1 MQYSWYIFRPAAK
14 VYKQLRRGIAIVSN
28 AFWQAKIWGLL
39 HDPALKALQ
48 DNSGRGGNGFWRDLA
63 VMEDWVENNWN
74 PEESGGTALKH
85 IHDAD
90 YLASASDRA
99 AIGSLTNSVDYNQQ
113 GLEITHLLS
122 GASQLWT
129 LTDEEHRQLFNP
141 TANQTRVGYLNQREN
156 SSLPEFIK
164 HSDDPRLVFWW
175 LWRCLPEAVCQNF
188 GDQSLMLMPAE
199 TRIPDG
205 SIWSHASLTASLAG
219 SLAGY
224 DLTAQEI
231 KGWTKNKQKSRPYI
245 GVFSFSPVQELIKAS
260 RKMRDFW
267 AGSWILH
274 YLSAKICWVI
284 AWKYGPD
291 TVLYPSLYAQPLI
304 DYWLLH
310 GIGEKEGD
318 FKGWQHL
325 EDFTNFVDT
334 PSDRHVLT
342 AGFPNVLVFILPQ
355 DRVQAAMQTAK
366 QVLHDEWQRLGK
378 LSFQEIRD
386 NSSKW
391 MQGLEMESSLW
402 EGWLD
407 SQWQSYWSAYPVG
420 DLGEELRSSAIYK
433 KDRQDTWTE
442 KQNNFC
448 ELYEKETLFR
458 DQERNFLIQ
467 AGELRRQIQK
477 RHPFNINVGSW
488 WNHIFDRT
496 RIALVAVKNARD
508 WELPTAFGVRSTISG
523 VGSALHV
530 MPKETEDSIKQ
541 QWKNQAGMFDGHE
554 MLNASETLK
563 RALHKSLPKLF
574 PKVLEKDS
582 DRIDAAY
589 PDLTAGVAGYLRTSS
604 VADHDHYIQVCQK
617 IATQFEE
624 TPKVITRMKGKW
636 GIPYA
641 DDNWKFKKYHP
652 RLLNAGWLVEDLD
665 IDDAAKKSL
674 KLDIEKLINQKDCYP
689 NNNPADWYV
698 LAAGDGDSMSEW
710 LKGKHLR
717 SYENYI
723 PTRLLEA
730 IQRPSHN
737 PLESSVNAAFLEFVK
752 QQKRMGAST
761 HSALSRALLDFS
773 NQLVPYLTEQR
784 YAGRLIYGGGDD
796 VLAYTNL
803 WEWDKWLWDIRQ
815 CFKGQDDPCEDDPN
829 GKFESKGDYW
839 KWQGNDKANLPK
851 RPLFTMG
858 SVATISFGI
867 VIAHHSVP
875 LAIALENMWQ
885 AEEEAKEHEYI
896 IHYASDGK
904 PCYNKKDAVQVRVI
918 YGNGNILKATC
929 KFDTFA
935 LWQALLTIPE
945 IEPALFEQAATVWE
959 QHPAPEGAIDAWAT
973 AFCDRREKLN
983 DPTIRKAFQNALTD
997 FLNELWKKTD
1007 EKHRDRE
1014 VQNWLK
1020 LAAFM
1025 LRKRDIKINL

>member
-1 MQYSWYIFRPAAK
+1 MTK
-14 VYKQLRRGIAIVSN
+14 

-63 VMEDWVENNWN
+63 VMQDWVENNWN

-99 AIGSLTNSVDYNQQ
+99 AIGSLTNSVDYDRN

-122 GASQLWT
+122 GARQLWRM
-129 LTDEEHRQLFNP
+129 TDSEHNRLFNSKK
-141 TANQTRVGYLNQREN
+141 NSKDEQKRVDYLKSREN
-156 SSLPEFIK
+156 DLLPEFIK
-164 HSDDPRLVFWW
+164 NNDDSRLVFWW
-175 LWRCLPEAVCQNF
+175 LWRCLPEAVCQSFN
-188 GDQSLMLMPAE
+188 DSLLMLMPAE

-205 SIWSHASLTASLAG
+205 SIWSHASLTSAIAG
-219 SLAGY
+219 SLASY
-224 DLTAQEI
+224 DLTTQEI
-231 KGWTKNKQKSRPYI
+231 KNWSANKQKSRPYI

-274 YLSAKICWVI
+274 YLSARICWAI

-310 GIGEKEGD
+310 GLGEKVGD
-318 FKGWQHL
+318 FQGWQHL
-325 EDFTNFVDT
+325 PDFANFVDT
-334 PSDRHVLT
+334 PSDHRILT

-355 DRVQAAMQTAK
+355 ERVEAAMQTAK
-366 QVLHDEWQRLGK
+366 QVLGEEWQRIGK

-386 NSSKW
+386 LAPKW
-391 MQGLEMESSLW
+391 MQGLEMNSNLW
-402 EGWLD
+402 EGSLD

-433 KDRQDTWTE
+433 SNERDNWTK
-442 KQNNFC
+442 KQNAFC
-448 ELYEKETLFR
+448 LLSEQEALFR
-458 DQERNFLIQ
+458 DVERNFLIQ
-467 AGELRRQIQK
+467 AGELRRQKQG

-496 RIALVAVKNARD
+496 RMALAAVKKGRD

-523 VGSALHV
+523 VGSALHA
-530 MPKETEDSIKQ
+530 MPKESEDSIKQ
-541 QWKNQAGMFDGHE
+541 QWKKNQAGMFDGHE

-574 PKVLEKDS
+574 PKILEDGS
-582 DRIDAAY
+582 DRIEAAY
-589 PDLTAGVAGYLRTSS
+589 PDLTAGVAGYLRTSTTS
-604 VADHDHYIQVCQK
+604 DRNHYIQVCQK
-617 IATQFEE
+617 ITNQFEQ
-624 TPKVITRMKGKW
+624 TKNVISRMKGKW

-641 DDNWKFKKYHP
+641 DDHYRFTKYHP
-652 RLLNAGWLVEDLD
+652 RLLNAGWLVEDLEL
-665 IDDAAKKSL
+665 DDVAKKAL
-674 KLDIEKLINQKDCYP
+674 KQEIEEVIVQKDCYP

-698 LAAGDGDSMSEW
+698 LAAGDGDGMSEW
-710 LKGKHLR
+710 LKGKYLKN
-717 SYENYI
+717 YKDYI
-723 PTRLLEA
+723 PTKLLEA
-730 IQRPSHN
+730 VQRPSNN

-761 HSALSRALLDFS
+761 HNALSRALLDFS

-803 WEWDKWLWDIRQ
+803 WEWDQWLWDIRQ
-815 CFKGQDDPCEDDPN
+815 CFRGSADPHGEFDN
-829 GKFESKGDYW
+829 SGDYW
-839 KWQGNDKANLPK
+839 RWASEESPIAK

-858 SVATISFGI
+858 SSATISFGI

-875 LAIALENMWQ
+875 LAIALEEMWD
-885 AEEEAKEHEYI
+885 AEEEGAKKHE
-896 IHYASDGK
+896 SPDGK
-904 PCYNKKDAVQVRVI
+904 QKDAVQIRVI
-918 YGNGNILKATC
+918 YGNGNILKSTC

-935 LWQALLTIPE
+935 LWQTLLAFPS
-945 IEPALFEQAATVWE
+945 IEPAMFEQAATVWE
-959 QHPAPEGAIDAWAT
+959 QHPVPVNEAIDDWCV

-983 DPTIRKAFQNALTD
+983 DNKEEFRHALAQFIKD
-997 FLNELWKKTD
+997 LWITTKED
-1007 EKHRDRE
+1007 SRDRE

-1020 LAAFM
+1020 LAAFI
-1025 LRKRDIKINL
+1025 LRKREIKINLLER

>member
-1 MQYSWYIFRPAAK
+1 MTTNK
-14 VYKQLRRGIAIVSN
+14 NK

-63 VMEDWVENNWN
+63 VMQDWVEKNWN
-74 PEESGGTALKH
+74 PEESGRTALEH

-99 AIGSLTNSVDYNQQ
+99 AIGSLTNSIDYDRN

-122 GASQLWT
+122 GARQLWT
-129 LTDEEHRQLFNP
+129 MTDGEHDKLFNP
-141 TANQTRVGYLNQREN
+141 KNRSEQKRVDYLKNREDN
-156 SSLPEFIK
+156 LLPEFIK
-164 HSDDPRLVFWW
+164 NKDDDPRLVFWW
-175 LWRCLPEAVCQNF
+175 LWRCLPEAVCQSFN
-188 GDQSLMLMPAE
+188 DPSLMLMPAE

-205 SIWSHASLTASLAG
+205 SIWSHASLTAALAG

-224 DLTAQEI
+224 DLTTQEI
-231 KGWTKNKQKSRPYI
+231 EGWTRNKQKSRPYI
-245 GVFSFSPVQELIKAS
+245 AVFSFSPVQELIKAS

-274 YLSAKICWVI
+274 YLSARICWAI

-325 EDFTNFVDT
+325 QDFTNFVDT
-334 PSDRHVLT
+334 PSDRRILT

-355 DRVQAAMQTAK
+355 GRVQAAMQTAK
-366 QVLHDEWQRLGK
+366 QVLGDEWQRLGK

-386 NSSKW
+386 HAPKW
-391 MQGLEMESSLW
+391 MQGLEMNSNLWESS
-402 EGWLD
+402 LD

-420 DLGEELRSSAIYK
+420 DLSADLRSSAIYK
-433 KDRQDTWTE
+433 TDGRDEWTE
-442 KQNNFC
+442 KQNDFC
-448 ELYEKETLFR
+448 LLSEKEALFH
-458 DQERNFLIQ
+458 DVERNFLIK
-467 AGELRRQIQK
+467 AGELRRQRQG
-477 RHPFNINVGSW
+477 RHPFNINIGSW

-496 RIALVAVKNARD
+496 RMALAAVKNARD

-523 VGSALHV
+523 VGSALHA
-530 MPKETEDSIKQ
+530 MPKESEDSIKQ
-541 QWKNQAGMFDGHE
+541 QWKKNQAGMFDGHE

-574 PKVLEKDS
+574 PQILENGS

-589 PDLTAGVAGYLRTSS
+589 PDLTAGAAGYLRTSTTS
-604 VADHDHYIQVCQK
+604 DRNHYIQVCQK
-617 IATQFEE
+617 ITNQFEQ
-624 TPKVITRMKGKW
+624 TKNVISRMKGKW

-641 DDNWKFKKYHP
+641 DDHIRFTKYHP
-652 RLLNAGWLVEDLD
+652 RLLNAGWLVEDLEL
-665 IDDAAKKSL
+665 DDAAKKVL
-674 KLDIEKLINQKDCYP
+674 KQDIEKVIVQKDCYP

-698 LAAGDGDSMSEW
+698 LAAGDGDGMSEW
-710 LKGKHLR
+710 LKGKHLKK
-717 SYENYI
+717 YENYI
-723 PTRLLEA
+723 STKLLEA
-730 IQRPSHN
+730 VQRPSNN
-737 PLESSVNAAFLEFVK
+737 PLESSVNTAFLEFVK

-761 HSALSRALLDFS
+761 HNALSRALLDFS
-773 NQLVPYLTEQR
+773 NQLVPYLTEER

-815 CFKGQDDPCEDDPN
+815 CFKGQDDPCKDDPN

-839 KWQGNDKANLPK
+839 KWQGNETFPTK

-858 SVATISFGI
+858 SAATISFGI
-867 VIAHHSVP
+867 TIAHHSVP
-875 LAIALENMWQ
+875 LAIALESMWE
-885 AEEEAKEHEYI
+885 AEKEAKEHK
-896 IHYASDGK
+896 SPNGDQ
-904 PCYNKKDAVQVRVI
+904 KDAVQVRVI
-918 YGNGNILKATC
+918 YGNGNTLKATC
-929 KFDTFA
+929 KFDTFKH
-935 LWQALLTIPE
+935 WQDLLTVPKL
-945 IEPALFEQAATVWE
+945 EPAIFEQAATVCE
-959 QHPAPEGAIDAWAT
+959 QHPVPVYDAIASWCV
-973 AFCDRREKLN
+973 AFCDRREKLTDN
-983 DPTIRKAFQNALTD
+983 KDEFRGVLTQ
-997 FLNELWKKTD
+997 FLEELWKTTD
-1007 EKHRDRE
+1007 EKDCDRE
-1014 VQNWLK
+1014 IKNWLK

-1025 LRKRDIKINL
+1025 LRKRDIKID

>member
-1 MQYSWYIFRPAAK
+1 
-14 VYKQLRRGIAIVSN
+14 VSN

-63 VMEDWVENNWN
+63 VMKDWVENNWN

-99 AIGSLTNSVDYNQQ
+99 AIGSLTNSIDYNQQ

-122 GASQLWT
+122 GASQSWT
-129 LTDEEHRQLFNP
+129 LIDEEHQQLFNP
-141 TANQTRVGYLNQREN
+141 RANQRRVDYLNQREN
-156 SSLPEFIK
+156 SLLPEFIK
-164 HSDDPRLVFWW
+164 RSDDARLVFWW
-175 LWRCLPEAVCQNF
+175 LWRCLPEAVCQSF

-224 DLTAQEI
+224 DLTTQEI

-245 GVFSFSPVQELIKAS
+245 AVFSFSPVQELIKAS

-274 YLSAKICWVI
+274 YLSAKICWAV

-291 TVLYPSLYAQPLI
+291 TVLYPSLYAQPMI

-310 GIGEKEGD
+310 GIGENKGD
-318 FKGWQHL
+318 FKGWQHF
-325 EDFTNFVDT
+325 EDFAKFVDT
-334 PSDRHVLT
+334 PSDRRILT
-342 AGFPNVLVFILPQ
+342 AGFPNVLVFVLPQ
-355 DRVQAAMQTAK
+355 DRVEAVMQTAK

-391 MQGLEMESSLW
+391 MQGLEMDSCLW

-420 DLGEELRSSAIYK
+420 DLSEELRSSAIYK
-433 KDRQDTWTE
+433 TDGRDDWTE

-448 ELYEKETLFR
+448 DLSEKEALFH
-458 DQERNFLIQ
+458 DQERDFLIR

-477 RHPFNINVGSW
+477 RHPFNSNVGSW

-496 RIALVAVKNARD
+496 RMALTAVKNARD

-523 VGSALHV
+523 VGSALHA

-563 RALHKSLPKLF
+563 RSLHKSLPKLF
-574 PKVLEKDS
+574 PKVLETDS
-582 DRIDAAY
+582 DRIDAMY
-589 PDLTAGVAGYLRTSS
+589 PDLTAGVAGYLRTSA
-604 VADHDHYIQVCQK
+604 VADRDHYIQVCQK

-624 TPKVITRMKGKW
+624 TQKVITQMKGKW

-641 DDNWKFKKYHP
+641 DENWRFRKYHP
-652 RLLNAGWLVEDLD
+652 RLLNAGWLVEDLEL
-665 IDDAAKKSL
+665 DDAAKKLL
-674 KLDIEKLINQKDCYP
+674 KQDIDKLLSQKDCYP

-698 LAAGDGDSMSEW
+698 LAAGDGDGMSEW
-710 LKGKHLR
+710 LKGKHLK

-730 IQRPSHN
+730 VQRPSHN
-737 PLESSVNAAFLEFVK
+737 PLEASVNLAFLEFVK

-815 CFKGQDDPCEDDPN
+815 CFKGQPDPHGEFDDQ
-829 GKFESKGDYW
+829 GDYW
-839 KWQGNDKANLPK
+839 QWSGDREKSPVAK

-858 SVATISFGI
+858 SKATISFGI
-867 VIAHHSVP
+867 AIAHHSVP
-875 LAIALENMWQ
+875 LAIALESMWE
-885 AEEEAKEHEYI
+885 AEKEAKEHK
-896 IHYASDGK
+896 SPTGDQ
-904 PCYNKKDAVQVRVI
+904 KDAVQVRVI

-929 KFDTFA
+929 KFDTFKH
-935 LWQALLTIPE
+935 WQALLTVPKL
-945 IEPALFEQAATVWE
+945 EPAMFEQAATVWE
-959 QHPAPEGAIDAWAT
+959 QHPVPVYDAIASWCV
-973 AFCDRREKLN
+973 AFCDRREKLTDN
-983 DPTIRKAFQNALTD
+983 KDEFRDVLTQ
-997 FLNELWKKTD
+997 FIEELWITTQ
-1007 EKHRDRE
+1007 EKDCDRE
-1014 VQNWLK
+1014 IKNWLK

-1025 LRKRDIKINL
+1025 LRKREVNIGGES

>member
-1 MQYSWYIFRPAAK
+1 MTK
-14 VYKQLRRGIAIVSN
+14 

-63 VMEDWVENNWN
+63 VMQDWVENNWN

-99 AIGSLTNSVDYNQQ
+99 AIGSLTNSVDYDRN

-122 GASQLWT
+122 GKRQLWT
-129 LTDEEHRQLFNP
+129 MIDSEHDRLFNP
-141 TANQTRVGYLNQREN
+141 NNRSKDEQKRVNYLKSREDDL
-156 SSLPEFIK
+156 LPEFIK
-164 HSDDPRLVFWW
+164 YKDDDPRLVFWW
-175 LWRCLPEAVCQNF
+175 LWRCLPEAVCRSFN
-188 GDQSLMLMPAE
+188 DPSLMLMPAE

-205 SIWSHASLTASLAG
+205 SIWSHASLTAALAG

-231 KGWTKNKQKSRPYI
+231 KDWTRNKQKSRPYVS
-245 GVFSFSPVQELIKAS
+245 VFSFSPVQELIKAS

-274 YLSAKICWVI
+274 YLSARICWAI

-310 GIGEKEGD
+310 GLGEKEGD

-325 EDFTNFVDT
+325 QDFTNFVDT
-334 PSDRHVLT
+334 PSDRRILT

-355 DRVQAAMQTAK
+355 ERVQAAMQTAK
-366 QVLHDEWQRLGK
+366 QVLGDEWQRLGK

-386 NSSKW
+386 HAPTW
-391 MQGLEMESSLW
+391 MQGLEMNSNLW
-402 EGWLD
+402 EGSLD

-420 DLGEELRSSAIYK
+420 DLSEPLRSSEIYK
-433 KDRQDTWTE
+433 NDERDDWTK

-448 ELYEKETLFR
+448 LLSEKEALFH
-458 DQERNFLIQ
+458 DVERNFLIK
-467 AGELRRQIQK
+467 AGELRRQTWR

-496 RIALVAVKNARD
+496 RMALAAVKNARD

-523 VGSALHV
+523 VGSALHA
-530 MPKETEDSIKQ
+530 MPKESEDSIKQ
-541 QWKNQAGMFDGHE
+541 QWKKNQAGMFDGHE

-574 PKVLEKDS
+574 PQVLEDGS

-589 PDLTAGVAGYLRTSS
+589 PDLTAGVAGYLRTSTTT
-604 VADHDHYIQVCQK
+604 DRNHYIQVCQK
-617 IATQFEE
+617 INNQFEQ
-624 TPKVITRMKGKW
+624 TKNVISRMKGKW

-641 DDNWKFKKYHP
+641 DDHIRFTKYHP
-652 RLLNAGWLVEDLD
+652 RLLNAGWLVEDLEL
-665 IDDAAKKSL
+665 DDAAKKVL
-674 KLDIEKLINQKDCYP
+674 KQDIEKLIVQKDCYP

-698 LAAGDGDSMSEW
+698 LAAGDGDGMSEW
-710 LKGKHLR
+710 LKGKHLEK
-717 SYENYI
+717 YENYI
-723 PTRLLEA
+723 STKLLEA
-730 IQRPSHN
+730 VQRPSNN
-737 PLESSVNAAFLEFVK
+737 PLESSVNTAFLEFVK

-761 HSALSRALLDFS
+761 HNALSRALLDFS

-815 CFKGQDDPCEDDPN
+815 CFRGDKDPLKEQPEYKDNPDFTDYF
-829 GKFESKGDYW
+829 KSEGDYW
-839 KWQGNDKANLPK
+839 SWQGGKENVNLSA

-858 SVATISFGI
+858 SNATISFGI

-875 LAIALENMWQ
+875 LAISLESMWE
-885 AEEEAKEHEYI
+885 AEKEAKEHEYI
-896 IHYASDGK
+896 DFECKKQA
-904 PCYNKKDAVQVRVI
+904 KDAVQVRVI
-918 YGNGNILKATC
+918 YGNGNILKSTC
-929 KFDTFA
+929 KFDTFHQ
-935 LWQALLTIPE
+935 WQALLEIPE
-945 IEPALFEQAATVWE
+945 LQEPALFEQAATVWE
-959 QHPAPEGAIDAWAT
+959 QHPAPEGAINAWVT

-983 DPTIRKAFQNALTD
+983 EPTIKETFQKALTS
-997 FLNELWKKTD
+997 FLNELWKTTGQAD
-1007 EKHRDRE
+1007 RDRE

-1025 LRKRDIKINL
+1025 LRKRDIKIN